1 MIFDGEIASGP
12 ATSPTLHLSSGQ
24 TDRFGRLVVS
34 QGGLF
39 MKQQRKPETLDGL
52 DRHSS
57 AGHGVKSL
65 LNEIGRE
72 GTQ

>member
-1 MIFDGEIASGP
+1 
-12 ATSPTLHLSSGQ
+12 LSSGQ